1 LRPILGDKLVE
12 NIAIGEISDIMV
24 SMSKQEA
31 ETKEHEAE
39 DALSKAKAAA
49 AIKMKE
55 KNAANS
61 KIREASEKKAND
73 RKERRDARKQ
83 KKADGIERK
92 RLAKIKREED
102 ELKRLAEE
110 EEAKKR
116 SLDPLLYPVQQW
128 IQSVKQNIEYE
139 DPRYQFGDPI
149 PTTHPGGVHVQIIA
163 AVGIR
168 AADMSMMGKGS
179 SDPFVKVV
187 VGENAAKND
196 RQIFKTKVIKST
208 LTPKW
213 DPMEEFDLW

>member
-1 LRPILGDKLVE
+1 
-12 NIAIGEISDIMV
+12 
-24 SMSKQEA
+24 
-31 ETKEHEAE
+31 
-39 DALSKAKAAA
+39 
-49 AIKMKE
+49 MKE

-73 RKERRDARKQ
+73 RKK

-187 VGENAAKND
+187 V
-196 RQIFKTKVIKST
+196 
-208 LTPKW
+208 
-213 DPMEEFDLW
+213 